1 MIYYLPLEI
10 KGRGFHIA
18 ALQEHQPQIASPIKQ
33 YVLEN
38 RSSVTNLFNLD
49 SDTRLIAAQ
58 GGFSQDLYWST
69 VTLDFDATL
78 KQLTLNVTTVSGTE
92 PPLPTR
98 PNVVTNKAPTVV
110 HTTFDKAKG
119 HLKIALKAN
128 QFGSFEVVL
137 QADVLGTKVAS
148 KFKLHVAPA
157 IKIWD
162 VALDFGSE
170 ASQLSK
176 RSANGGTRQ
185 AIPLID
191 GFKLF
196 YKDKNAEPNTDFIQ
210 YDKAGFFRSIF
221 FIPNNEDAL
230 LSTIDPPHTQNE
242 LIPML
247 NDSKKGGHQFDTQL
261 PTIKLAA
268 LGIDNTKT
276 VQVNGGSYTLGDLSK
291 KIYRKLIFNFL
302 HVACNS
308 IKSERTFYLRFKL
321 LIPNVFKQVDITNL
335 VQSVE
340 KYAEEFKNRFTDY
353 QLKGIEISTV
363 SESDAAFAGY
373 MLTPNLNL
381 QINGKYAIIDAGRGT
396 TDYSVVEILRPHEG
410 VNLYRA
416 GFVGA
421 GAMLTFAFIDTV
433 ITTILVEHL
442 GKTLTP
448 AQRLAFFEEKICG
461 VSVELNWQLKFL
473 SLIERLKARYE
484 QGMENPD
491 SEPLILKQ
499 PNILNT
505 PLNILNNLLEDFV
518 DKKVE
523 YFIQDKFG
531 FIKATTDAL
540 ANRIFADF
548 QKLPVEFSRLNGIIL
563 SGRGFLFEPLRDA
576 LKQKFEK
583 ITTNIVLSAEPKNV
597 CMDGA
602 FTSSSFNGNCNM
614 EGIPYAATLLTNRPQ
629 QLAPPPPPVA
639 QHRALAL
646 LDRIRAIINAPDS
659 DAVPA
664 QTRKKY
670 YQDIHKFL
678 KGGSR
683 QLVNQ
688 GDIICISGHVYEHD
702 LRLQKSE
709 VNLFFTGEGFL
720 IRTANRV
727 ETLRDINRQDINDA
741 FTAKT
746 LFPTL
751 TGKTL
756 PLGII

>member
-18 ALQEHQPQIASPIKQ
+18 ALREHQPQIASKTKQ

-38 RSSVTNLFNLD
+38 RNIITNLFNLD

-58 GGFSQDLYWST
+58 GGFSKDLYWST
-69 VTLDFDATL
+69 VTIDFDENL
-78 KQLTLNVTTVSGTE
+78 KQLTLNVTTVSGNA
-92 PPLPTR
+92 PLPAR
-98 PNVVTNKAPTVV
+98 PNVVTNNASTVV
-110 HTTFDKAKG
+110 HTTFNKDKG
-119 HLKIALKAN
+119 HLAIALQAN
-128 QFGSFEVVL
+128 QLGTFEVVL
-137 QADVLGTKVAS
+137 QADVSGTKVTS

-157 IKIWD
+157 RAIWD

-176 RSANGGTRQ
+176 RSANGGARQ
-185 AIPLID
+185 TIPLID

-196 YKDKNAEPNTDFIQ
+196 YDDKKAEPNEDFIQ
-210 YDKAGFFRSIF
+210 YDRAGFFRSIF
-221 FIPNNEDAL
+221 FIPDNQDAL
-230 LSTIDPPHTQNE
+230 LNTIDPPNTEHE

-247 NDSKKGGHQFDTQL
+247 NDSKKGGYQFDTQL

-276 VQVNGGSYTLGDLSK
+276 VQVNGGRSTLGDLSK

-340 KYAEEFKNRFTDY
+340 KYAEEFKNRFTHY

-396 TDYSVVEILRPHEG
+396 TDYSVVEILRPQEG

-448 AQRLAFFEEKICG
+448 AQRLTFFEEKICG
-461 VSVELNWQLKFL
+461 KSVELNWQLKFL
-473 SLIERLKARYE
+473 SLIERLKARHE
-484 QGMENPD
+484 HGMENPD
-491 SEPLILKQ
+491 SELLIPKQ

-505 PLNILNNLLEDFV
+505 PLNILNNLLENFV
-518 DKKVE
+518 NKKVD

-531 FIKATTDAL
+531 FIQATTDAL
-540 ANRIFADF
+540 ANRIFDDF
-548 QKLPVEFSRLNGIIL
+548 QKLPVEFSRLDGIIL
-563 SGRGFLFEPLRDA
+563 SGRGFLFGPLCDA

-583 ITTNIVLSAEPKNV
+583 ITPNIVLSPNPKNV

-614 EGIPYAATLLTNRPQ
+614 EGIPYAATLLTNKPQ
-629 QLAPPPPPVA
+629 QLAPPPPIA
-639 QHRALAL
+639 QPRVIALIG
-646 LDRIRAIINAPDS
+646 RIRAMINAPDP
-659 DAVPA
+659 DAVP
-664 QTRKKY
+664 TKSRKKY

-709 VNLFFTGEGFL
+709 VNLFFTGESFL

-727 ETLRDINRQDINDA
+727 ETLRDTNRQDINDA